1 MLEKQK
7 TTTVDSSELESIKST
22 NRILI
27 IVLLVASFFLGSLT
41 NKVSTLEKNNTP
53 SVKAD
58 SSNPNQEANTQPPV
72 ITNDTIK
79 EWAKDLGLNAQS
91 FNSCLDEEK
100 YKSNVEEDT
109 KAGREAGVSGTP
121 TFFVNGISLVGAQP
135 FSAFKDTIDKELAGT
150 TDPQATRAT
159 VDVGRLPS
167 FGDKNAKVTIVEFS
181 DFECPFC
188 RRFFVDTF
196 PQIKKEY
203 IDTGKVV
210 MYYRH
215 FPLDFHPLANP
226 FAQASECANDQGKF
240 WEFHDKIFEEQG

>member
-53 SVKAD
+53 SVQAD

-167 FGDKNAKVTIVEFS
+167 FGDKNAKVTIVEF
-181 DFECPFC
+181 
-188 RRFFVDTF
+188 
-196 PQIKKEY
+196 
-203 IDTGKVV
+203 
-210 MYYRH
+210 
-215 FPLDFHPLANP
+215 
-226 FAQASECANDQGKF
+226 
-240 WEFHDKIFEEQG
+240 